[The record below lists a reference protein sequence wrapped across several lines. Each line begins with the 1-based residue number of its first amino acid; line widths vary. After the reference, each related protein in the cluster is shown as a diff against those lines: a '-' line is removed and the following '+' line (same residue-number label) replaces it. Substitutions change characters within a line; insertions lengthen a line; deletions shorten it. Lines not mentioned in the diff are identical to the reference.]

1 MTEILAEAQ
10 LYDVA
15 RLRAAAEAV
24 FRAVGCPADEAA
36 AVAEHLAEANLCGHD
51 SHGVIRVL
59 PYVKALRRGYFHAG
73 RTPEVVREAP
83 ALAVLDGAMGLG
95 QPLAN
100 AATDRA
106 CAMAAAAG
114 SATVLLRRAGHV
126 GRLGAYAER
135 AAARGMATV
144 IFCNAPRPGGGVIA
158 PWGGIGRR
166 LGASPIAMGMPRPP
180 APPVVLDFSTSYYA
194 VGKLRVARNRGE
206 LLPDPAVIAADGTP
220 TRDPN
225 AYFGPP
231 EGAMIPFGGHKG
243 YALNVF
249 TDLLAGMLSGGGADY
264 PAGLGRAGRQQP
276 DDRRRGG
283 RAGGRAGLACA
294 RDRRLCRLG
303 DLRPAGR
310 SGPAGDAAGRAGG
323 RDPPPPRRR
332 GRAARPAHR
341 GAGERGGGAGRA
353 GSTPVAATGRPVAT
367 PGLRWRD
374 RTPKLNRIVQRGR
387 VGVIPARLS

>member
-1 MTEILAEAQ
+1 MEGTPPDLRVFE
-10 LYDVA
+10 VT

-24 FRAVGCPADEAA
+24 FRAAGCPDAEAA
-36 AVAEHLAEANLCGHD
+36 SVAAHLADANLCGHD
-51 SHGVIRVL
+51 SHGMIRVL
-59 PYVKALRRGYFHAG
+59 PYVKALRRGDFHAG
-73 RTPEVVREAP
+73 REVAVLREAP
-83 ALAVLDGAMGLG
+83 ALVVLDGAMGLG

-106 CAMAAAAG
+106 CAMAEAVGA
-114 SATVLLRRAGHV
+114 ATVLLRRAGHV

-135 AAARGMATV
+135 AAERGMASI

-180 APPVVLDFSTSYYA
+180 APHIVLDFSTSYYA

-206 LLPDPAVIAADGTP
+206 LLPEAAVIAADGTA

-249 TDLLAGMLSGGGADY
+249 ADLLAGLLSGGGADY
-264 PAGLGRAGRQQP
+264 PPPGTDEQGGNNLMIVAVAVERAAEPVWLAPALARYAAWVTSATPLDPAWPVMLPGEPEAVTRARRAADGVPLDPRTVAQVNEAAALVGL
-276 DDRRRGG
+276 
-283 RAGGRAGLACA
+283 
-294 RDRRLCRLG
+294 
-303 DLRPAGR
+303 
-310 SGPAGDAAGRAGG
+310 
-323 RDPPPPRRR
+323 DPP
-332 GRAARPAHR
+332 
-341 GAGERGGGAGRA
+341 
-353 GSTPVAATGRPVAT
+353 
-367 PGLRWRD
+367 L
-374 RTPKLNRIVQRGR
+374 
-387 VGVIPARLS
+387 

>member
-1 MTEILAEAQ
+1 MEGSAGGVQVFAAE
-10 LYDVA
+10 
-15 RLRAAAEAV
+15 RLRTAAEVV
-24 FRAVGCPADEAA
+24 FRAVGCPPAEAE
-36 AVAEHLAEANLCGHD
+36 AVAAHLADANLCGHD
-51 SHGVIRVL
+51 SHGMIRVL

-73 RTPEVVREAP
+73 REASVVREAP

-106 CAMAAAAG
+106 CAMAATSG

-135 AAARGMATV
+135 AAGRGMASV

-158 PWGGIGRR
+158 PWRGIGRR

-180 APPVVLDFSTSYYA
+180 APHVVLDFSTSYYA
-194 VGKLRVARNRGE
+194 VGKLRVARNKGD
-206 LLPDPAVIAADGTP
+206 LLPEEAVIAADGTP

-231 EGAMIPFGGHKG
+231 EGAMIPFGAHKG

-264 PAGLGRAGRQQP
+264 PPPGTDEQGGNNLMIVAVAVDQAAEPGWLARAIGDYAAWVTSATPIDPARP
-276 DDRRRGG
+276 VVLPGEPEAAT
-283 RAGGRAGLACA
+283 RAR
-294 RDRRLCRLG
+294 
-303 DLRPAGR
+303 
-310 SGPAGDAAGRAGG
+310 
-323 RDPPPPRRR
+323 
-332 GRAARPAHR
+332 RAAEGIPLDPR
-341 GAGERGGGAGRA
+341 
-353 GSTPVAATGRPVAT
+353 TVAQVNEAADLVSLPQ
-367 PGLRWRD
+367 PL
-374 RTPKLNRIVQRGR
+374 
-387 VGVIPARLS
+387 

>member
-1 MTEILAEAQ
+1 MEGTAPDIRVF
-10 LYDVA
+10 DVE

-24 FRAVGCPADEAA
+24 FRAVGCPAVEAE
-36 AVAEHLAEANLCGHD
+36 AVAAHLADANLCGHD
-51 SHGVIRVL
+51 SHGMIRVL

-73 RTPEVVREAP
+73 REIAVVREAP
-83 ALAVLDGAMGLG
+83 ALVVLDGAMGLG

-106 CAMAAAAG
+106 CSMAAVSGAG
-114 SATVLLRRAGHV
+114 TVLLRRAGHV

-135 AAARGMATV
+135 AAERGMASI

-166 LGASPIAMGMPRPP
+166 LGASPIAMGMPRPANP
-180 APPVVLDFSTSYYA
+180 HVVLDFSTSYYA
-194 VGKLRVARNRGE
+194 VGKLRVARNKGE
-206 LLPDPAVIAADGTP
+206 LLPEAAVIAADGTP

-264 PAGLGRAGRQQP
+264 PPPGTDEQGGNNLMIVTVAVDQAADPAWLGPALADYAAWVKSAAPIDPARPVMLPGEPEAATRA
-276 DDRRRGG
+276 RRAADGVPLDARTI
-283 RAGGRAGLACA
+283 AQVNEAAALVGLA
-294 RDRRLCRLG
+294 
-303 DLRPAGR
+303 
-310 SGPAGDAAGRAGG
+310 
-323 RDPPPPRRR
+323 PP
-332 GRAARPAHR
+332 
-341 GAGERGGGAGRA
+341 
-353 GSTPVAATGRPVAT
+353 
-367 PGLRWRD
+367 L
-374 RTPKLNRIVQRGR
+374 
-387 VGVIPARLS
+387 

>member
-1 MTEILAEAQ
+1 MADTTADMRV
-10 LYDVA
+10 YDVA

-24 FRAVGCPADEAA
+24 FRAVGCPAAEAE
-36 AVAEHLAEANLCGHD
+36 AVAEHLADANLCGHD

-59 PYVKALRRGYFHAG
+59 PYVKALRRGYFHPG
-73 RTPEVVREAP
+73 RTPAVVREAP

-106 CAMAAAAG
+106 CAMAGAAG

-135 AAARGMATV
+135 AAARGIATV

-180 APPVVLDFSTSYYA
+180 SPPVVLDFSTSYYA

-206 LLPDPAVIAADGTP
+206 LLPEPVVIAADGTP

-231 EGAMIPFGGHKG
+231 EGAMLPFGGHKG

-264 PAGLGRAGRQQP
+264 PPPGTDEQ
-276 DDRRRGG
+276 GG
-283 RAGGRAGLACA
+283 NNLMIVAV
-294 RDRRLCRLG
+294 
-303 DLRPAGR
+303 
-310 SGPAGDAAGRAGG
+310 SVE
-323 RDPPPPRRR
+323 
-332 GRAARPAHR
+332 RAAEPSWLAS
-341 GAGERGGGAGRA
+341 ALAA
-353 GSTPVAATGRPVAT
+353 YAAWVTSATPVDPARPVLL
-367 PGLRWRD
+367 PGEPEA
-374 RTPKLNRIVQRGR
+374 RTRARRAAEGVPLDARTVAQVNEAAAV
-387 VGVIPARLS
+387 VGIAPPL

>member
-1 MTEILAEAQ
+1 MDDAVAGMQ
-10 LYDVA
+10 VYDVA

-24 FRAVGCPADEAA
+24 FRAAGCPPAEAE
-36 AVAEHLAEANLCGHD
+36 AVAEHLADANLCGHD

-73 RTPEVVREAP
+73 RVPEVVREAP

-106 CAMAAAAG
+106 CAMAAASG

-135 AAARGMATV
+135 AAARGVASV

-180 APPVVLDFSTSYYA
+180 APHVVLDFSTSYYA

-206 LLPDPAVIAADGTP
+206 LLPEAAVIAADGSA

-264 PAGLGRAGRQQP
+264 PPPGTDEQGGNNLMIVAVAVDQAAEPAWLARAI
-276 DDRRRGG
+276 
-283 RAGGRAGLACA
+283 AEY
-294 RDRRLCRLG
+294 
-303 DLRPAGR
+303 
-310 SGPAGDAAGRAGG
+310 AAWVTSAAPI
-323 RDPPPPRRR
+323 DP
-332 GRAARPAHR
+332 ARPVMLP
-341 GAGERGGGAGRA
+341 GE
-353 GSTPVAATGRPVAT
+353 PEAATRARRAEAGVPLDPRTVAQVNEAAAT
-367 PGLRWRD
+367 
-374 RTPKLNRIVQRGR
+374 
-387 VGVIPARLS
+387 VGVPAPL

>member
-1 MTEILAEAQ
+1 MADTLADMHVYEA
-10 LYDVA
+10 A
-15 RLRAAAEAV
+15 RLCAAAEAV
-24 FRAVGCPADEAA
+24 FRAAGCPADEAA

-59 PYVKALRRGYFHAG
+59 PYVKALRRGFFHAG

-83 ALAVLDGAMGLG
+83 ALAVLDGTMGLG

-144 IFCNAPRPGGGVIA
+144 ILCNAPRPGGGVIA

-264 PAGLGRAGRQQP
+264 PPPGSDEQGGNNLMIVAVAVERAAEPAWLARAIADYAAWVTSAPPLDPARPVMLPGEP
-276 DDRRRGG
+276 EAATRRR
-283 RAGGRAGLACA
+283 RAAEGVPLDPRTVAQVNEAAALVGLAA
-294 RDRRLCRLG
+294 PL
-303 DLRPAGR
+303 
-310 SGPAGDAAGRAGG
+310 
-323 RDPPPPRRR
+323 
-332 GRAARPAHR
+332 
-341 GAGERGGGAGRA
+341 
-353 GSTPVAATGRPVAT
+353 
-367 PGLRWRD
+367 
-374 RTPKLNRIVQRGR
+374 
-387 VGVIPARLS
+387 